1 MTFHHFHQRHHH
13 ETLHLDSS
21 ILGDYSA
28 SRQLTASIVA
38 KLQAADPALQYT
50 YRDLAANPIGH
61 LSGAHLAA
69 AQNPTGDQTPEL
81 ANDLALGAQVLQEF
95 LDADTVVIGVA
106 LYNFTISTQLKAWI
120 DRVLVAGKTF
130 RYTAEGALEGLAGNK
145 RVILAVARGGRYG
158 EGSPT
163 AALEHAE
170 TYMRAALGFV
180 GLHQPEVVV
189 AEGLA
194 LGPEA
199 RAAGMAAAQA
209 QIDALP
215 V

>member
-1 MTFHHFHQRHHH
+1 M
-13 ETLHLDSS
+13 
-21 ILGDYSA
+21 
-28 SRQLTASIVA
+28 
-38 KLQAADPALQYT
+38 
-50 YRDLAANPIGH
+50 
-61 LSGAHLAA
+61 
-69 AQNPTGDQTPEL
+69 
-81 ANDLALGAQVLQEF
+81 
-95 LDADTVVIGVA
+95 
-106 LYNFTISTQLKAWI
+106 
-120 DRVLVAGKTF
+120 
-130 RYTAEGALEGLAGNK
+130 
-145 RVILAVARGGRYG
+145 ARGGRYG

>member
-1 MTFHHFHQRHHH
+1 MKL
-13 ETLHLDSS
+13 LHLDSS

-130 RYTAEGALEGLAGNK
+130 RYTSEGALEGLAGNK